1 VRSDT
6 LTASLNES
14 IQPAS
19 PHTRATASS
28 SRCATCAIAARFASD
43 HADRLSRLVPVDT
56 FGLGR
61 WRPSPR
67 FALTLTTY
75 LTRPTKRKQDRFFR
89 QCFVDLDGLRER
101 AGGVMEQLEEYALDR
116 AHAPSQKAA
125 LRSLMPRLGVPAI
138 PPEDLARI
146 AVPTTWVWPWMVWR
160 SACGML
166 AAIAAAA
173 CSKKSPPPPTN
184 ESGLAP
190 PVATRVGRVIV
201 ARRAA
206 GGWPFP
212 RQAAS

>member
-43 HADRLSRLVPVDT
+43 HADRLSRLVLVDT

-101 AGGVMEQLEEYALDR
+101 AGGSWSNWRNMPSTVPTP
-116 AHAPSQKAA
+116 PSQKAA
-125 LRSLMPRLGVPAI
+125 LRSLMPRLGVPPI

-146 AVPTTWVWPWMVWR
+146 AVPTTLIWGRHDRQVRLRVAEVASVRHDWPLQVIENAADDPA
-160 SACGML
+160 SEQPGAFL
-166 AAIAAAA
+166 AALRNAL
-173 CSKKSPPPPTN
+173 
-184 ESGLAP
+184 G
-190 PVATRVGRVIV
+190 VA
-201 ARRAA
+201 
-206 GGWPFP
+206 
-212 RQAAS
+212 